1 MRKDRIMSDDLR
13 NRTRGTIVMAAGV
26 PLPTPRKNANAV
38 RGGAI
43 GGGLGALVAGL
54 FVFPPLGIAVAAAT
68 GAFVGAAI
76 GSDAD
81 QRQS

>member
-1 MRKDRIMSDDLR
+1 MADDLKKTGR
-13 NRTRGTIVMAAGV
+13 TIVMTAGV
-26 PLPTPRKNANAV
+26 PLPTPSKNVNAV

-54 FVFPPLGIAVAAAT
+54 FVFPPIGIAVAAAT
-68 GAFVGAAI
+68 GAFVGSAI
-76 GSDAD
+76 GADAD